1 MTTIPNSTHGQVTA
15 EIIAE
20 ALGYPPSAPKVLP
33 LLKRYLMDL
42 NAPIDQITDLIR
54 LDPGI
59 SARVLQAA
67 NCALYARG
75 ERCHSVA
82 FAVNRIGFGNIYEMV
97 ANAVAEQVLVR
108 PLVAYSLEA
117 DEFWRRSVAC
127 GLAAERVAE
136 LCGEDRNVAYT
147 LGLLSGVGMVAIDH
161 WVQRHQPN
169 IGFFSRGFPRDYT
182 DGERVLLGCTHA
194 EVGSAVLRGWEFPS
208 EMSEPLRWQYKPTDV
223 LTHRRLNCVLYA
235 AKWLASS
242 MCAEPS
248 ERTAR
253 VDNRLLMPIRL
264 TESQLAEHLPGLSA
278 KLDLVQRS
286 LEVDSPGEA
295 A

>member
-1 MTTIPNSTHGQVTA
+1 MTTHTPSTQGQITA
-15 EIIAE
+15 EIIAQ

-33 LLKRYLMDL
+33 LLKRYLTDV
-42 NAPIDQITDLIR
+42 NVPIDQITDLIR

-67 NCALYARG
+67 NCALFSRG
-75 ERCHSVA
+75 ERCLSVA
-82 FAVNRIGFGNIYEMV
+82 YAVNRIGFDNIYEMV

-108 PLVAYSLEA
+108 PLAAYSLEA

-169 IGFFSRGFPRDYT
+169 IGFFSRGFPRDYC

-194 EVGSAVLRGWEFPS
+194 EVGSAVLRGWEFPP
-208 EMSEPLRWQYKPTDV
+208 EMSEPLRWQYTPLEV
-223 LTHRRLNCVLYA
+223 LTHRRLNCVLHA
-235 AKWLASS
+235 AKWLASR

-248 ERTAR
+248 ERTGT
-253 VDNRLLMPIRL
+253 VDNRLLAPIRL
-264 TESQLAEHLPGLSA
+264 TGSVLEQHLPSLIGR
-278 KLDLVQRS
+278 LDSVQRS
-286 LEVDSPGEA
+286 LEDDSPGEA